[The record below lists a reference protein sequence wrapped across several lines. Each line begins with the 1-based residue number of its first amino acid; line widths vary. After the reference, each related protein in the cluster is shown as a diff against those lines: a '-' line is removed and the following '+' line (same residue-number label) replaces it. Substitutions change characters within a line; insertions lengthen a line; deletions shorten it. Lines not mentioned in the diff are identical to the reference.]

1 MGPKVVVADPASQ
14 RWIDAGIFEADT
26 EFTPERLELLRWYE
40 RIGVRPED
48 FPGTDPDDLG
58 SRDHS

>member
-1 MGPKVVVADPASQ
+1 VADLISQ

-40 RIGVRPED
+40 E
-48 FPGTDPDDLG
+48 
-58 SRDHS
+58 SA